1 MLERNVHQPSKKMLP
16 WSISLG
22 KISLFTGGYR
32 SRKDVQNQD
41 NIKCSHDLSSTNLGS
56 NCTEARQNGP
66 MTTKITHVLLL
77 LAMASPAM
85 AAERY
90 EAWPSKDQL
99 RGIEQ
104 AAYACSRDNSTEA
117 CARVRV
123 LADPLMDHSR
133 LPGLCKDVLW
143 SLMDEAKVANTN
155 DFRRQ
160 DSITNT
166 ARRIPRVCAE
176 PVIKKEKP
184 KPRQA

>member
-1 MLERNVHQPSKKMLP
+1 
-16 WSISLG
+16 
-22 KISLFTGGYR
+22 
-32 SRKDVQNQD
+32 
-41 NIKCSHDLSSTNLGS
+41 
-56 NCTEARQNGP
+56 
-66 MTTKITHVLLL
+66 MTSKITRILLL
-77 LAMASPAM
+77 LSMASPAI
-85 AAERY
+85 AAESY

-104 AAYACSRDNSTEA
+104 AAYACSRENSVEA
-117 CARVRV
+117 CEGLRQ

-155 DFRRQ
+155 NFRRQ
-160 DSITNT
+160 DAITNT

-184 KPRQA
+184 KSRQA